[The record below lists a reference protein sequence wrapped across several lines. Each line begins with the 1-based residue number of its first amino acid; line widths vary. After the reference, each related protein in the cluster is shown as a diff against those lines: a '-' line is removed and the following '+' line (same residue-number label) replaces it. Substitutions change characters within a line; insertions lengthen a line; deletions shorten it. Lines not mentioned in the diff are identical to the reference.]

1 MRGLLRSCLVLLSVA
16 GLVLLTFS
24 PALAQGPGGADHPV
38 QSNSN
43 MGFKLN
49 YSSNGSH
56 WTAVAI
62 GDNAM
67 MSATGNADKVT
78 NLLLLVKQNHTTY
91 RLHIVN
97 GRLLQNDFGS
107 GTPGPATQM
116 LVALLSQVGQRDQQ
130 ILKTVGL
137 AILNT
142 PGLSPDFWGP
152 VLDKASPKLYLG

>member
-1 MRGLLRSCLVLLSVA
+1 MMVLLKSCLVLLSVA
-16 GLVLLTFS
+16 GLALLTFS

-78 NLLLLVKQNHTTY
+78 NLLLLVKQDHTIY

-97 GRLLQNDFGS
+97 GRLLQNDFGN
-107 GTPGPATQM
+107 GTPGPVTQM
-116 LVALLSQVGQRDQQ
+116 LVALLSQVGQANQ
-130 ILKTVGL
+130 GL
-137 AILNT
+137 LGVIIGNILNT
-142 PGLSPDFWGP
+142 PGISPDFWGP
-152 VLDKASPKLYLG
+152 EINVIFVGLSL